1 MVTTHD
7 FVATTIVCRQVRVMT
22 KETRQYGFLRAGR
35 EADLAYLEAEEDKF
49 WNEYVVKKV
58 EPPLIIKL

>member
-1 MVTTHD
+1 
-7 FVATTIVCRQVRVMT
+7 MT